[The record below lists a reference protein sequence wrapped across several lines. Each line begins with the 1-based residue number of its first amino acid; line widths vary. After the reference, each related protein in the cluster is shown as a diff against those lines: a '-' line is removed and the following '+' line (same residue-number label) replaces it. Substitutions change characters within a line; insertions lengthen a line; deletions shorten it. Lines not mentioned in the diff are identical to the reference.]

1 MNQVRSTVGNDRED
15 WRLAMQAE
23 VDSLRENNTFEI
35 ATSEELRKVHAR
47 EILPMK
53 LVTGIKAD
61 SLTQQ
66 KKKKARAVVCG
77 NFQRKTEGE
86 ELYTANADIT
96 SVRAVLAASVQLRF
110 GCKVLDVKT
119 AFLNAHLPDSFE
131 TVFVRPPQVL
141 VEFGL
146 VAPGTILRAVKAIYG
161 LRISPKAWGLERGR
175 ELKKMSF
182 KAKGKTDVFK
192 QSAIDPALGPLR
204 AETQFPRALVQ
215 TPLPRERPP
224 SIWPGEPPSAAQSPP
239 PSLDHTASY
248 LAQLGLGLAVLG
260 EQAVHLC
267 ELLRIVLAVE
277 RLDLEHVAGLGGR
290 GL

>member
-1 MNQVRSTVGNDRED
+1 MPAAWETLCKAKSEEETESEDPTVLEFIELQKENGITPIPLKQVRSTVGNDRED
-15 WRLAMQAE
+15 WRFAMQAE
-23 VDSLRENNTFEI
+23 VDSLREHNTFEV

-53 LVTGIKAD
+53 LATGIKAD

-96 SVRAVLAASVQLRF
+96 SVRAVLAASVQRRF

-146 VAPGTILRAVKAIYG
+146 VAPGTIWRAVKAIYG
-161 LRISPKAWGLERGR
+161 LRISPKAWGVERDRQLRKMSIDVDGKKYIFHQSHIDPSVWTVVRGR
-175 ELKKMSF
+175 F
-182 KAKGKTDVFK
+182 
-192 QSAIDPALGPLR
+192 IP
-204 AETQFPRALVQ
+204 
-215 TPLPRERPP
+215 
-224 SIWPGEPPSAAQSPP
+224 
-239 PSLDHTASY
+239 
-248 LAQLGLGLAVLG
+248 
-260 EQAVHLC
+260 
-267 ELLRIVLAVE
+267 
-277 RLDLEHVAGLGGR
+277 
-290 GL
+290 